1 MAMADPSVRPELA
14 VLVYNLAAT
23 GVTRNAIRIAAAAAN
38 RGIHTELWLWQR
50 TGPFG
55 KLVPENVKIV
65 EFGNR
70 SAMLRFG
77 HLRRAGIF
85 LKIPALAKLI
95 TDRQPHILLSA
106 GNRCHLAAS
115 LAWRL
120 AGKPQQTI
128 TVARASNANPMFS
141 KKGFVARLL
150 NRLDT
155 LKFKSFQHI
164 ISVSHELGS
173 ALSAVR
179 PELSARMHVIS
190 NGVDIAKLASTKPQL
205 PEHAYFMPKVGPVL
219 VTAGTLTRQ
228 KNFPLL
234 VDALAILRQ
243 SLPSARLIIL
253 GESNQTERA
262 HLEAKIAQ
270 LRISDAVDLA
280 GYATE
285 PTRFFHHADVY
296 VLSSLWE
303 GASNSLLEA
312 MACGA
317 RIVATDCPTGI
328 GELLDDGRQG
338 TIVPLGD
345 PAALARAI
353 VLALQSPKPAQAR
366 QQWMTQFE
374 LEKCLAAYTT
384 FFEDLLNVT

>member
-23 GVTRNAIRIAAAAAN
+23 GVTRNAIRIAAAAAS
-38 RGIHTELWLWQR
+38 RGIRTELWLWQS

-55 KLVPENVKIV
+55 KLVPGNVKIV
-65 EFGNR
+65 EFGNS

-179 PELSARMHVIS
+179 PELSARMCVIP

-205 PEHAYFMPKVGPVL
+205 PDHAYFMPKVGPVL

-270 LRISDAVDLA
+270 LGISDAVDLA

-353 VLALQSPKPAQAR
+353 ILAVQSPKPAQAR
-366 QQWMTQFE
+366 EQWMTQFE